1 MNQSFAEHVSR
12 LPTLYQALI
21 SAGPVAVS
29 APGHPA
35 TAGIYLLVGA
45 DGEIEHVGRT
55 RNLKQRL
62 RAHRT
67 ANHNSASFAFKRAR
81 RELGIA
87 ASYTKANSRA
97 ALQAD
102 ETFGACF
109 RRHVEAVSSMAVRF
123 LPVSDPIDQYL
134 LELYAVLELGMP
146 ADEFDTH

>member
-1 MNQSFAEHVSR
+1 M
-12 LPTLYQALI
+12 
-21 SAGPVAVS
+21 AVS
-29 APGHPA
+29 AAGHPA
-35 TAGIYLLVGA
+35 RPGIYLLIDE
-45 DGEIEHVGRT
+45 DGVVQHVGRT
-55 RNLKQRL
+55 RNLRQRL

-109 RRHVEAVSSMAVRF
+109 RRHVTAVSNMTVRF
-123 LPVSDPIDQYL
+123 LNVTEPIDQYM
-134 LELYAVLELGMP
+134 LELYAVLELKMP
-146 ADEFDTH
+146 LDEFDTH

>member
-1 MNQSFAEHVSR
+1 MKQPFAEHVYR

-21 SAGPVAVS
+21 SADPVAVS

-45 DGEIEHVGRT
+45 DGKIEHVGRT

-67 ANHNSASFAFKRAR
+67 PNHNSASFAFKRAR

-87 ASYTKANSRA
+87 ASYTKVNSRA

-109 RRHVEAVSSMAVRF
+109 RRHVEAVSSMTVRF
-123 LPVSDPIDQYL
+123 LPVADPIDQYL